1 MKLVLM
7 LFLGIFLTVNFASA
21 DEYDTTCSLLGR
33 INECENVSICTL
45 QRANGCFAKPTAPTA
60 EWNNLCPRA
69 GVNEQACG
77 WQPFCE
83 WRSDTRCVA
92 RR

>member
-1 MKLVLM
+1 MFFILTLG
-7 LFLGIFLTVNFASA
+7 LFISSSLALA

-33 INECENVSICTL
+33 IGECENVSICTI
-45 QRANGCFAKPTAPTA
+45 QRASGCFAKPTAPSH
-60 EWNNLCPRA
+60 EWVSLCPRA
-69 GVNEQACG
+69 GVNIQACG

-83 WRSDTRCVA
+83 WRSDDRCVA